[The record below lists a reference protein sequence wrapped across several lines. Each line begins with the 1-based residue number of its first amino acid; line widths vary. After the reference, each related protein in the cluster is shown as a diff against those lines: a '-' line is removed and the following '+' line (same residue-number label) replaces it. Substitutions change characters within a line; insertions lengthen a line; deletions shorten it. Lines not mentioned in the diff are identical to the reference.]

1 MIELFVYPFDDR
13 QSAWE
18 VHAGLMR
25 EPYGFLA
32 EAGDVAIVWRDKEGG
47 VRLARVEELAPEGP
61 TFPWRALIDALMR
74 DGKGV
79 NEAFAS
85 TLRARLGPGQ
95 SALFVLKR
103 QFVPNRVFN
112 DLRRFATLPLRTLI
126 GDETLAALQD

>member
-1 MIELFVYPFDDR
+1 MLELFVYPFADR

-32 EAGDVAIVWRDKEGG
+32 ESGDVAIVWRDAEGA
-47 VRLARVEELAPEGP
+47 VRFARVEELAPEQP
-61 TFPWRALIDALMR
+61 PFPWPALISALMT
-74 DGKGV
+74 DGKAI
-79 NEAFAS
+79 NPAFAS
-85 TLRARLGPGQ
+85 TLRSRLGPGQ

-112 DLRRFATLPLRTLI
+112 DLRRFATLPMRMLI
-126 GDETLAALQD
+126 GDETLSALNE